1 MGEPWS
7 VAGTDEWDVPIP
19 IYRASIDATDL
30 DAATASLESGWLG
43 MGEAVGR
50 FEDSIADLLGILA
63 DRVVAVSTG
72 SAALHISLLLAGVRP
87 GDEVV
92 VPAFSHLADVQA
104 ILACGAEPVFCDVS
118 DDTLCVGVAEVAAA
132 MSART
137 RAVVALDYAGA
148 LIDEP
153 ALRAAL
159 GPGVRLVRDAAH
171 SFGASSRGVPVGSES
186 DLCTFSF
193 DPVKALTCVDGG
205 IVIAGSAEEA
215 TQARQVRILG
225 SDQPPKVMYGNA
237 RSWDYDAVGI
247 GFRYHLSNVHA
258 AIGQAQLAKLEA
270 IRENRR
276 RACRRYLQSLAGA
289 PGVRPPLDTF
299 EETNPFLFWI
309 RVSANERDP
318 LRDHLAAHGIDTGI
332 HWRPSHLHSYFRGFR
347 RAPLPVTERAGEEIL
362 SLPLHSAEMDLRL
375 IDRVCDTIASR
386 PAR

>member
-1 MGEPWS
+1 MGAAKGSSVADAFRTGRHLPNANLEGTVRHCRITYRGGMGEPWS

-43 MGEAVGR
+43 M
-50 FEDSIADLLGILA
+50 
-63 DRVVAVSTG
+63 
-72 SAALHISLLLAGVRP
+72 